1 MSTMLWL
8 PSNTTAAV
16 SPTPSATDWDG
27 HVNSVS
33 RQLLFAP
40 NGSALTTLAYAPDAG
55 DDITDVRTM
64 AAQFV
69 SDVLPPQTIPVT
81 AVQISL
87 LCAEDDALNNLFF
100 SWKLY
105 ACSVGGTSNLG
116 DIVPVQNDATEMVAA
131 TLTGIWDRDA
141 VTTAFSS
148 LVPFRLCLEVGWDG
162 LPTSGAGTNAHNGSL
177 RLGATALGFAQDLS
191 TLDRSPALNI
201 SVDIKHYTTVVPGAL
216 QRGVMSGGMA

>member
-1 MSTMLWL
+1 MLWL

-33 RQLLFAP
+33 RQLLFGA

-69 SDVLPPQTIPVT
+69 SEIMPPQNC
-81 AVQISL
+81 AADAISICL
-87 LCAEDDALNNLFF
+87 LCAEDDASNNLFL

-105 ACSVGGTSNLG
+105 ACNVAGTSNLG
-116 DIVPVQNDATEMVAA
+116 NLIDVRNDGTEMVAT
-131 TLTGIWDRDA
+131 TLTGRADI
-141 VTTAFSS
+141 TAS
-148 LVPFRLCLEVGWDG
+148 LALNLIVPFRLCLEVGWDG
-162 LPTSGAGTNAHNGSL
+162 LPTSGAGTNAHNASL
-177 RLGATALGFAQDLS
+177 RLGALNTGSFPQNAS
-191 TLDRSPALNI
+191 TTDVSPVVIFGN
-201 SVDIKHYTTVVPGAL
+201 DIKRYATATPGPY